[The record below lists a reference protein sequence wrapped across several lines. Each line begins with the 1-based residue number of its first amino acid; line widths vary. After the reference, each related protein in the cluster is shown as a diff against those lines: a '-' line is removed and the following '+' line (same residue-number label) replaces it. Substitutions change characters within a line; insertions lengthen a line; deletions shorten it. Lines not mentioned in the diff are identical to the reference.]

1 MTAAADR
8 DCFVLHQHALHLAR
22 SVLDRHEGIVD
33 ESRIVLVLGGIT
45 HNQGELRHHIFQIV
59 YQKGGETIDGLELP
73 HATSIY
79 NWEDNDLLKT
89 AGRQAAS
96 HITQKKTTE
105 ALTSARPGQHHETKQ
120 AV

>member
-8 DCFVLHQHALHLAR
+8 ARPELHQHAVHLAR

-59 YQKGGETIDGLELP
+59 YQKGGETIEGLELP
-73 HATSIY
+73 R
-79 NWEDNDLLKT
+79 
-89 AGRQAAS
+89 AGQCLSRRQLRDVARCLAAGGAYIRLYGGTWGS
-96 HITQKKTTE
+96 
-105 ALTSARPGQHHETKQ
+105 
-120 AV
+120 VV